1 MSRWTMFLL
10 LVVSWQGTVAQE
22 FGTQWICDPALDDT
36 SQVWFRHTYVSRD
49 RPVQAFV
56 TVESTGF
63 FDLFVNQRNVSTRVL
78 IPCRRSFDD
87 RPIAITYD
95 ISRFLQRDSN
105 TIAVWYSPAWPHR
118 NTRQL
123 AVSYYGRLRNG
134 TPFAFRAGEDWLC
147 SKSNRWLTMAGG
159 ETIDGTRKCPKWN
172 AADAPVVGWTNVATV
187 SLGDSTPIT
196 VQWSDEE
203 AEKVY
208 KIRQQQSFDVV
219 GDSVYY
225 DFGKP
230 FRGWIRV
237 TLRGAKAGERI
248 LIDGLTY
255 ICNGEIDEQACQKF
269 TIAVHRRVL
278 ICGDSDFRREQIQK
292 VEAIE
297 IAPEQCRSYFR

>member
-1 MSRWTMFLL
+1 MSRWAMFLL
-10 LVVSWQGTVAQE
+10 LVVGWQGAVAQG

-36 SQVWFRHTYVSRD
+36 SQVWFRHTYVSRG

-63 FDLFVNQRNVSTRVL
+63 FDLFVNQRNVSMRVL
-78 IPCRRSFDD
+78 IPYRRSFDN

-172 AADAPVVGWTNVATV
+172 AADAPVIGWTNVAVV

-196 VQWSDEE
+196 VQGADEE

-208 KIRQQQSFDVV
+208 KIQQQQSFDVV

-248 LIDGLTY
+248 SIDGLTY

-297 IAPEQCRSYFR
+297 IAPEQRRSYFR

>member
-1 MSRWTMFLL
+1 MSRWAMFLL
-10 LVVSWQGTVAQE
+10 LVVSWQGAVAQE
-22 FGTQWICDPALDDT
+22 FGTQWIYNPALDDT
-36 SQVWFRHTYVSRD
+36 SQVWFRHTYVSRG

-123 AVSYYGRLRNG
+123 SVSYYGWMADG
-134 TPFAFRAGEDWLC
+134 TPFAFKAGEDWLC
-147 SKSNRWLTMAGG
+147 CKSNRSLTRAGG
-159 ETIDGTRKCPKWN
+159 ERVDGRRKCQKWN
-172 AADAPVVGWTNVATV
+172 AADATIVGWMTTNVILHDDSAFVAMQRTV
-187 SLGDSTPIT
+187 N
-196 VQWSDEE
+196 E
-203 AEKVY
+203 AAKVC
-208 KIRQQQSFDVV
+208 KIRRQRYFDLV

-225 DFGKP
+225 DFGRP
-230 FRGWIRV
+230 FRGWVRI

-248 LIDGLTY
+248 SIDGLEY
-255 ICNGEIDEQACQKF
+255 VCNGEIDEQVCRKF
-269 TIAVHRRVL
+269 TIANHRCVL
-278 ICGDSDFRREQIQK
+278 ICGDSDFRPAQIQK
-292 VEAIE
+292 AEAIE
-297 IAPEQCRSYFR
+297 IVPDQRRSYFY